1 MRLEQLKYLVDIA
14 ETGSITATVE
24 RFFMSQQAVSKN
36 IRQLERE
43 YGIEL
48 LRRSNNVVVFTEEGE
63 AFVEFARRV
72 LTDETNLKQQ
82 FLMKQEA
89 ENDCMNVKICSTS
102 AVTNIVLPRI
112 IAKFDAQQKLLSLNL
127 SLTDNPDAIF
137 SQVLNGECDLG
148 LISFNEEEL
157 RRKYHDSLQALELQI
172 LAHDEILAVMDQ
184 RYYDGIHNYLPNETF
199 RKRRVTLY
207 SLIPIELFRSMN
219 LVYSNDADFHRGM
232 LEHAGA
238 VVVMPGLA
246 YQYFFNSRRYV
257 ALPMEDSIKAEIV
270 HAAVY
275 RSDADDKLKE
285 FVSMIR
291 REMYVK

>member
-14 ETGSITATVE
+14 ETGSITATAE

-102 AVTNIVLPRI
+102 AVTNIALPRI
-112 IAKFDAQQKLLSLNL
+112 IAKFDAQQKPLSLNL